1 MSTEFEW
8 DPGKADINRAKHGIS
23 FDEAA
28 SAFLDPMALSGP
40 DPDHSA
46 NETRYVTFAHSR
58 LGQLLAISHTYRLG
72 GIRLI
77 SARRVTRSER
87 KLYEEN

>member
-1 MSTEFEW
+1 MSMEFEW
-8 DPGKADINRAKHGIS
+8 DPAKAASNLAKHGVA
-23 FDEAA
+23 FEEAA

-40 DPDHSA
+40 DPDHSST
-46 NETRYVTFAHSR
+46 ESRYVTFAYSR
-58 LGQLLAISHTYRLG
+58 LGQLLAISHTYRPG

-77 SARRVTRSER
+77 SARRVTRAER

>member
-1 MSTEFEW
+1 MEFEW

-46 NETRYVTFAHSR
+46 NETRYVRIPVIVTVHSG
-58 LGQLLAISHTYRLG
+58 LS
-72 GIRLI
+72 
-77 SARRVTRSER
+77 
-87 KLYEEN
+87 